1 MKFFKKKSYT
11 QCLFMFPPFINYIL
25 KLRFYLTIFEKK
37 KHIYKDIERLWSVIF
52 YVFVCEKIES
62 EDERHE

>member
-1 MKFFKKKSYT
+1 
-11 QCLFMFPPFINYIL
+11 MFPPFINYIL